1 MPGASLCRLLRI
13 NDIYD
18 DDYRGEDE
26 DDDSVDWN
34 HDGGPPL
41 VVFVLIH
48 MRGNLLQ

>member
-1 MPGASLCRLLRI
+1 MPGASLYRLLWI
-13 NDIYD
+13 YDIYD

-26 DDDSVDWN
+26 YDDTVDWN